1 MIELRDLT
9 FRYAPEAAP
18 VFEGFTCSLGQG
30 ECWSVVGPSGSGKS
44 TLLYL
49 IAGLREPTAGRVLI
63 EGEPA
68 SSGLRRGAVGL
79 VLQDY
84 GLLPWAT
91 ALENA
96 ALGLKV
102 RRMYGARANGASRS
116 PEGWL
121 ERLGIG
127 HLRDKYPSQLSG
139 GERQR
144 VAIARAL
151 ALGSKVLLLDEP
163 FSALDALQR
172 EDMERLTLEVG
183 RETGATIVFV
193 THGIEEAVF
202 VGQRI
207 LVLGHPPNRAATV
220 LDNPAFGGGPHDDPM
235 AAARKCAE
243 VRQIMTGEIVP

>member
-1 MIELRDLT
+1 MIELDGVT
-9 FRYAPEAAP
+9 FAYSRGSTP
-18 VFEGFTCSLGQG
+18 VFESFCWAVGQG
-30 ECWSVVGPSGSGKS
+30 ESWAVVGPSGSGKS

-49 IAGLREPTAGRVLI
+49 IAGLREPGRGRVLI

-96 ALGLKV
+96 ALGLRV
-102 RRMYGARANGASRS
+102 RRMYGIPTNGASVT

-121 ERLGIG
+121 ERLGIA
-127 HLRDKYPSQLSG
+127 HLRGKYPSQLSG

-151 ALGSKVLLLDEP
+151 ALGPRVLLLDEP

-172 EDMERLTLEVG
+172 EDMERLTLAIG
-183 RETGATIVFV
+183 RETGATTVFV
-193 THGIEEAVF
+193 THSIEEAVY
-202 VGQRI
+202 VGRRI
-207 LVLGHPPNRAATV
+207 LVLRWPPNRVATV
-220 LDNPAFGGGPHDDPM
+220 VDNPASGGGPTADVEAM
-235 AAARKCAE
+235 ARKCAE
-243 VRQIMTGEIVP
+243 VREVLTGEAGL